1 MRIWWISGSVSVK
14 QFWNAGRVAFL
25 FIMIVRRGTLRPVFQ
40 RVKGNCPVNK
50 AILLIMLAQRPRWY
64 QHLLSIVSTR
74 FEWWLI
80 FFTLRIKLI
89 TEFFSL
95 RSNRVV
101 CPKKAF
107 IVFRAQIKKLNH
119 LSRDFCNGKPYK
131 IYKALIS
138 MSFVDASKTSY
149 EGWKSHWFHII
160 SGYNF
165 QMPFNWLMMLKSNQ
179 NSRRLSISY
188 HRLIVTHWRFWFYI
202 CNGLYSEVGKIWFP
216 TFLIWNCLYA
226 EFQKAQ

>member
-1 MRIWWISGSVSVK
+1 MVNFRLSFGKTVLKCRPCGVSIHHDCQAWYVKTCLPKGQGKLSGK
-14 QFWNAGRVAFL
+14 QGYIADYVGTEAP
-25 FIMIVRRGTLRPVFQ
+25 MIP
-40 RVKGNCPVNK
+40 
-50 AILLIMLAQRPRWY
+50 ALIIHCINEVCQ
-64 QHLLSIVSTR
+64 

-80 FFTLRIKLI
+80 FFTFRLKLI
-89 TEFFSL
+89 IEIFHF
-95 RSNRVV
+95 RSNREV

-179 NSRRLSISY
+179 N
-188 HRLIVTHWRFWFYI
+188 
-202 CNGLYSEVGKIWFP
+202 
-216 TFLIWNCLYA
+216 
-226 EFQKAQ
+226 